1 MTLLLNEEQQQL
13 KDSAKSFVDDQW
25 QLNQLRL
32 NRATP
37 KAGTINTELWQQM
50 VELGWAAI
58 PFPEEFGGLGLGYA
72 ELGIVM
78 EEAGRKLLISPLL
91 SSVVL
96 SGSAIELA
104 GSVDQKTE
112 HLPKICDGSGLYAM
126 AYQETSRHEPNNVHA
141 ALTKSDGGYQL
152 TGHKQLVI
160 NGGSADQ
167 LVVVCRSSG
176 DAGDRD
182 GLSLVLVDSAAAG
195 VSIANN
201 LLLDSTP
208 SANITFKNVQIS
220 PEHILGEVGNA
231 AEVLDEVYAR
241 AAIALSADMLGGI
254 QSAFDMTLEYLKV
267 REQFG
272 AKIGSFQ
279 GLKHRAGRWFCEV
292 ELSKSI
298 VLKALR
304 SIDSGSGDLGRI
316 SNACKARCTD
326 TYQLSGKEGI
336 QMHGGIGVTD
346 EHDIGLYF
354 KRARVTEIVLGDA
367 SFHADQFATTSGY

>member
-1 MTLLLNEEQQQL
+1 MTLILNEEQQQL
-13 KDSAKSFVDDQW
+13 KDSAKSFVDDKW
-25 QLNQLRL
+25 QLNQLRQ
-32 NRATP
+32 NRAAP
-37 KAGTINTELWQQM
+37 KAGTIDAELWQQM
-50 VELGWAAI
+50 VDLGWAAI

-104 GSVDQKTE
+104 GNADQKAE

-126 AYQETSRHEPNNVHA
+126 AYQETSRHEPDNVHA
-141 ALTKSDGGYQL
+141 ALSKSDAGYSL
-152 TGHKQLVI
+152 SGHKQLVI
-160 NGGSADQ
+160 NGGSANH

-176 DAGDRD
+176 EAGDRD
-182 GLSLVLVDSAAAG
+182 GLSLVLVDVEAKG

-208 SANITFKNVQIS
+208 SANITFKDVQIA
-220 PEHILGEVGNA
+220 PENILGDVGNA
-231 AEVLDEVYAR
+231 AEVLDDVYAR

-272 AKIGSFQ
+272 AKIGTFQ

-292 ELSKSI
+292 ELSRSI

-304 SIDSGSGDLGRI
+304 SIDSDS
-316 SNACKARCTD
+316 SNLTRVSSACKARCTD

-354 KRARVTEIVLGDA
+354 KRARVTEILLGDA
-367 SFHADQFATTSGY
+367 SFHNDQFATASGY

>member
-1 MTLLLNEEQQQL
+1 MTLILNEEQQLL
-13 KDSAKSFVDDQW
+13 KDSAKSFVDDKW
-25 QLNQLRL
+25 QLNQLRQ
-32 NRATP
+32 NRAAP
-37 KAGTINTELWQQM
+37 KAGAIDTELWQQM

-58 PFPEEFGGLGLGYA
+58 PFPEKFGGLGLGYA

-78 EEAGRKLLISPLL
+78 EETGRKLLISPLL

-104 GSVDQKTE
+104 GNNAQKAE
-112 HLPKICDGSGLYAM
+112 HLPKICEGSGLYAM
-126 AYQETSRHEPNNVHA
+126 AYQETSRHEPYNVHA
-141 ALTKSDGGYQL
+141 TLTKSDGGYQL
-152 TGHKQLVI
+152 SGHKQLVI
-160 NGGSADQ
+160 NGGSANH
-167 LVVVCRSSG
+167 LVVVCRLSG
-176 DAGDRD
+176 NASDRD
-182 GLSLVLVDSAAAG
+182 GLCMALVDSSAAG

-208 SANITFKNVQIS
+208 SANITFKNVNIA
-220 PEHILGEVGNA
+220 PEDILGEIGNTA
-231 AEVLDEVYAR
+231 DVLDDVYAR
-241 AAIALSADMLGGI
+241 AAIALSADILGGI

-272 AKIGSFQ
+272 AKIGTFQ

-292 ELSKSI
+292 ELSRAI
-298 VLKALR
+298 TLKALR
-304 SIDSGSGDLGRI
+304 SIDSGSSDLSRI
-316 SNACKARCTD
+316 SNACKARCTA

-354 KRARVTEIVLGDA
+354 KRARVTEILLGDA
-367 SFHADQFATTSGY
+367 SFHTDQFATASGY

>member
-1 MTLLLNEEQQQL
+1 MALILNEEQQLL
-13 KDSAKSFVDDQW
+13 KDSARGFVDDRW
-25 QLNQLRL
+25 QLNQLRKD
-32 NRATP
+32 RASP
-37 KAGTINTELWQQM
+37 KAGAIDTELWQQM
-50 VELGWAAI
+50 VDLGWAAI

-78 EEAGRKLLISPLL
+78 EETGRKLLISPLL

-96 SGSAIELA
+96 SGSTIELA
-104 GSVDQKTE
+104 GNHDQKAE

-126 AYQETSRHEPNNVHA
+126 AYQETSRHEPENVHA
-141 ALTKSDGGYQL
+141 ALRKVEGGYQL
-152 TGHKQLVI
+152 SGHKQLVI
-160 NGGSADQ
+160 NGGSANY

-176 DAGDRD
+176 DGDGRD
-182 GLSLVLVDSAAAG
+182 GLTLVLVNSSAAG

-208 SANITFKNVQIS
+208 SANITFKDVQIS
-220 PEHILGEVGNA
+220 TGDILGEIGNA
-231 AEVLDEVYAR
+231 AEILDDVYAR

-254 QSAFDMTLEYLKV
+254 QSACDMTLEYLKV

-272 AKIGSFQ
+272 AKIGTFQ

-292 ELSKSI
+292 ELSRAI

-304 SIDSGSGDLGRI
+304 SIDSDSSNLARL
-316 SNACKARCTD
+316 SNACKARCTA

-354 KRARVTEIVLGDA
+354 KRARVTEILLGDA
-367 SFHADQFATTSGY
+367 SFHTDQFATASSY

>member
-1 MTLLLNEEQQQL
+1 MTLILNEEQQLL
-13 KDSAKSFVDDQW
+13 KDSARSFVDDRW
-25 QLNQLRL
+25 QLNQLRQ
-32 NRATP
+32 NRASP
-37 KAGTINTELWQQM
+37 KTGAIDTELWQKM
-50 VELGWAAI
+50 AELGWAAI

-78 EEAGRKLLISPLL
+78 EETGRKLLISPLL

-104 GSVDQKTE
+104 GNNDQKAE
-112 HLPKICDGSGLYAM
+112 HLPRICDGSGLYAM
-126 AYQETSRHEPNNVHA
+126 AYQETSRHEPENVHA
-141 ALTKSDGGYQL
+141 ALTKIDGGYQL
-152 TGHKQLVI
+152 SGHKQLVI
-160 NGGSADQ
+160 NGGSANH

-176 DAGDRD
+176 DAGDRG
-182 GLSLVLVDSAAAG
+182 GLSLVLVNSSAAG

-208 SANITFKNVQIS
+208 SANITLKDVQIS
-220 PEHILGEVGNA
+220 SEDILGEIGNA

-272 AKIGSFQ
+272 AKIGTFQ

-292 ELSKSI
+292 ELSRAI

-304 SIDSGSGDLGRI
+304 SIDSGSSNLARV
-316 SNACKARCTD
+316 SNACKARCTA

-354 KRARVTEIVLGDA
+354 KRARVTEILLGDA
-367 SFHADQFATTSGY
+367 SFHTDQFATASSY